1 MKTDMAKVF
10 PLDIFKGKSI
20 TSTVSPSLTRGPYQG
35 T

>member
-20 TSTVSPSLTRGPYQG
+20 TVSPSLTRGAYQG